1 MLPRLTLKSVRCEQ
15 VRVCVPRL
23 QICSWS
29 RLGIQLQPAIPCVAA
44 IFITAQLE
52 ELL

>member
-1 MLPRLTLKSVRCEQ
+1 MRGSM
-15 VRVCVPRL
+15 PRL

-29 RLGIQLQPAIPCVAA
+29 RLGIQLQPAIPWVAA